1 MKRTFLFILIMFFL
15 LPAETAAASYKDVQG
30 HWAEEYIDYI
40 NEKSFINGFGDN
52 TFRPDETLK
61 KSQIYKIIN
70 RVFYF
75 TEKSDIPF
83 KYIDEK
89 DWFLKELQIAVKA
102 GYIDEDIYFRDA
114 PIERIAFIDIIGYL
128 YGLEDRSN
136 NYKYFTDIENL
147 GENSK
152 QYVGAL
158 LKDGILDGFS
168 DFKLYP
174 QSTLT
179 RAQAAKIVA
188 LCEQK
193 YGRVPN
199 ISENPPNSEPDENY
213 EIQQLKNKL
222 LQLVR
227 ETNNIDLTN
236 FTNESAIELNRTLIQ
251 ANNLLLRSDNI
262 PKNEII
268 KAVEDI
274 ENAKRHLVYKTENS
288 RLYVDVIDERGFPVN
303 AELFINNERFTSGD
317 RLKKGRYLLKVAA
330 MDGSSQSTYVN
341 MGEQDKRVQVILE
354 HKSNE
359 RITLSL
365 GDHLRSEK
373 YEYCINERVRVKV
386 LTPPGYELKNLLV
399 NGKPKKLLNDE
410 YIFIIK
416 ENTHIEAVFVP
427 ISL

>member
-1 MKRTFLFILIMFFL
+1 MFFL